1 MIVLVD
7 RFNRNVLH
15 AYDKL
20 NNGFPAG
27 FLAEYLRY
35 MKALSLNEWDP
46 KMAAIYLESDGQGM
60 ENNVQTPQPFNN
72 IEKHRVLMRLIDLYP
87 SEVLIWDDLKDAYY
101 ELHGNGY
108 KIPEQRLIGNSEIL
122 WPSEKLELQYS

>member
-20 NNGFPAG
+20 NNGFPEG

-60 ENNVQTPQPFNN
+60 ENNVQTDMGRHTFSKPQPGTVVF
-72 IEKHRVLMRLIDLYP
+72 
-87 SEVLIWDDLKDAYY
+87 
-101 ELHGNGY
+101 
-108 KIPEQRLIGNSEIL
+108 
-122 WPSEKLELQYS
+122 